1 MRHKFVLFLLVSTFI
16 KVYSESFTIEEL
28 SNLKNQDLISEE
40 EFRVLKSE
48 LNNEVLSIKH
58 LYDLNINS
66 KLVSRT
72 YWVYEKNKQYF
83 FPLKEF
89 FKYINFK
96 NYTETSN
103 EIILYLGS
111 SLKEVKINLKE
122 NDEIFQENDEIYLH
136 SSKFSEI
143 FLNTLSINSDELLIR
158 MYLSFDTP
166 NEITQLLDI
175 SKDKLLRKN
184 NEEDII
190 YSSKRKLF
198 DLGYA
203 RVQLGQTF
211 DKSAGQKKYKDSW
224 NGNLGYQ
231 GGLLYGEVIADYDL
245 KENELNTVRL
255 EYDDIW
261 KGHNLD
267 IENRRSGSNR
277 EWGIFFYKDKGYY
290 ETAGGQVVIREN
302 VPLGSRV
309 ELIYMGTPIEIK
321 DDDNGVVEFD
331 SPLIRTDRTYVLKI
345 YEPDGKIYE
354 KEIKT
359 VQDYNLQ
366 QKNQFE
372 YKLALNENSQY
383 NRYKTDIDI
392 FYGVTNNFTVGF
404 GYSRDIEDLQIGRD
418 YTGNIKSE
426 TKYLNNAK
434 IDLVYGGTY
443 NTLSYIFNL
452 SGTKTLNNY
461 DSYKEINS
469 EKKNISLD
477 ERYSYKYLNQFNYL
491 KWKLIYEH
499 EEFGEYYEEK
509 SRDKLD
515 LKYSILANT
524 DIGYKYEIKR
534 YKYDKSDEKS
544 EQITMDNDYTWNKF
558 LFSIGT
564 SLDVNDSKNNEY
576 RASIYYSGWERLTG
590 RLENIWTKNGDEYES
605 RISLYNNNLGGFID
619 FSTELAYSKHD
630 KERVSFKFAIKL
642 NDWLKIDTNLS
653 DDGAQNHRIGIDK
666 IVDLKNPTVK
676 LDGMDNSR
684 VKVITF
690 IDGNNND
697 IYDPNEEIV
706 PGVEVNIGDKKI
718 VTNENGEGMFYG
730 IGNRIIYDLKVTI
743 KKPSFTLGNNKIKV
757 KSNFSST
764 IDAYIPIKP
773 MLTLSGNVELDKELN
788 LKGDEK
794 VEFYNDL
801 IIELKDLE
809 GNVIETAAP
818 DNEGLFDIS
827 GLFPKEYYIEV
838 TYIGTKYDLKTIREE
853 IELQYSKDNSI
864 NTVLLKISNSN
875 IAINTSEYK
884 KNMARLRR

>member
-1 MRHKFVLFLLVSTFI
+1 MKYIFLLILLILSSI
-16 KVYSESFTIEEL
+16 KVYSEDFTIEEL
-28 SNLKNQDLISEE
+28 LNLKNQGLISEE
-40 EFRVLKSE
+40 EFKVLKSE
-48 LNNEVLSIKH
+48 LSNEISSVEN

-72 YWVYEKNKQYF
+72 FKVYKKNNEYF

-96 NYTETSN
+96 NYTENNN
-103 EIILYLGS
+103 EIKLYLGS
-111 SLKEVKINLKE
+111 SLKEVKINLKK
-122 NDEIFQENDEIYLH
+122 NDEIFQENDEIYLQ
-136 SSKFSEI
+136 SNKFSEI
-143 FLNTLSINSDELLIR
+143 FLNTLTINSDELLIR

-175 SKDKLLRKN
+175 SKDKLLRKS

-190 YSSKRKLF
+190 YSSERKLF

-203 RVQLGQTF
+203 RIQLGQSF

-224 NGNLGYQ
+224 DGNLGYQ
-231 GGLLYGEVIADYDL
+231 GGLLYGEITADYDL
-245 KENELNTVRL
+245 KEKELNTVRL
-255 EYDDIW
+255 EYNDIW
-261 KGHNLD
+261 QGHNLD
-267 IENRRSGSNR
+267 IENRRSGNNR
-277 EWGIFFYKDKGYY
+277 EWGIFFYKDRGYY
-290 ETAGGQVVIREN
+290 ETTGGQVIIRES

-309 ELIYMGTPIEIK
+309 ELIYMGTPIDIK
-321 DDDNGVVEFD
+321 DDDNGIVEFD
-331 SPLIRTDRTYVLKI
+331 SPLIRTDRTYTLKI

-372 YKLALNENSQY
+372 YRLALNENSQY
-383 NRYKTDIDI
+383 NRYKTDIDV

-404 GYSRDIEDLQIGRD
+404 GYSRDIEDIQIGRD
-418 YTGNIKSE
+418 YTGNIKTE

-443 NTLSYIFNL
+443 NAFSYIFNL
-452 SGTKTLNNY
+452 SGTKTLNSYN
-461 DSYKEINS
+461 SYKEINS
-469 EKKNISLD
+469 EEKSISLD

-499 EEFGEYYEEK
+499 EEFGEFYEEK
-509 SRDKLD
+509 NRDRID
-515 LKYSILANT
+515 LKYDIFSNT
-524 DIGYKYEIKR
+524 DVGYKYEVKR
-534 YKYDKSDEKS
+534 YRYKGNDTS
-544 EQITMDNDYTWNKF
+544 EQITIDTDYTWNKF

-564 SLDVNDSKNNEY
+564 SLDINDSESNEY
-576 RASIYYSGWERLTG
+576 RASAYYSGWERLTG
-590 RLENIWTKNGDEYES
+590 RLENVWTKNGDEYES
-605 RISLYNNNLGGFID
+605 RISLYNNSFGGFVD
-619 FSTELAYSKHD
+619 FSTELAYSKQD
-630 KERVSFKFAIKL
+630 KERVSFKFSVKID
-642 NDWLKIDTNLS
+642 NWLKLDTGLS

-676 LDGMDNSR
+676 LNTMDNSR

-690 IDGNNND
+690 IDSNNND
-697 IYDPNEEIV
+697 IYDIGEEIV
-706 PGVEVNIGDKKI
+706 PGVEVNIGDQI
-718 VTNENGEGMFYG
+718 VVTNDIGEGMFYG
-730 IGNRIIYDLKVTI
+730 IGNGIIYDMKVTI
-743 KKPSFTLGNNKIKV
+743 KKPSYTLGNNKIKI

-764 IDAYIPIKP
+764 VDAYIPIKP
-773 MLTLSGNVELDKELN
+773 MLTLSGNVELDKGLN
-788 LKGDEK
+788 LDSDEK
-794 VEFYNDL
+794 VEFYNDI
-801 IIELKDLE
+801 IIELKDLD
-809 GNVIETAAP
+809 GNVVETAAP

-838 TYIGTKYDLKTIREE
+838 TYIGSKYDLKTIREE
-853 IELQYSKDNSI
+853 IELHYSKNNSI
-864 NTVLLKISNSN
+864 NTVLLRISNNN